1 MKDQPNL
8 SYLKILLT
16 DNSFK
21 NLVAHQ
27 VWHNSLVDNSLFT
40 YPAFV
45 CLCVV
50 FVRRNQILISVLY
63 SFLRSPDL
71 TSSRDDDDSGYNSTK
86 VDEVLT
92 FSYYKIQHSFS
103 HSWISF
109 HKLGKVLLQHL
120 RFVTCRL

>member
-16 DNSFK
+16 DHSFK

-27 VWHNSLVDNSLFT
+27 VWHNPLVDNSLFT

-45 CLCVV
+45 CLWVA
-50 FVRRNQILISVLY
+50 FLRRNQILISVLF

-86 VDEVLT
+86 ADEVS
-92 FSYYKIQHSFS
+92 FSYSTFIQSFYFNYS
-103 HSWISF
+103 QSNLDF
-109 HKLGKVLLQHL
+109 
-120 RFVTCRL
+120 FP